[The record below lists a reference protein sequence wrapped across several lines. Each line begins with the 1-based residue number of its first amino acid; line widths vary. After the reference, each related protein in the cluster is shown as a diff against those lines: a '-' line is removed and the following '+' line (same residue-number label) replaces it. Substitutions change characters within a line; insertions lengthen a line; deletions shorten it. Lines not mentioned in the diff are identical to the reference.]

1 MPGTVRKQK
10 LVKFGYSFGVYFK
23 AWILFKSK
31 IQLLIR
37 YENTIFAR
45 KYRQI
50 QRSRSAKVLYTLCY
64 KLLRRPQQMNNT
76 TNLNGFGFQLIV
88 SPKK

>member
-1 MPGTVRKQK
+1 MPGTVRSKQK

-31 IQLLIR
+31 IQQLIS

-45 KYRQI
+45 KYMYRQI
-50 QRSRSAKVLYTLCY
+50 QRSRSAKVL
-64 KLLRRPQQMNNT
+64 
-76 TNLNGFGFQLIV
+76 
-88 SPKK
+88 

>member
-1 MPGTVRKQK
+1 MPGTVRSKQK

-31 IQLLIR
+31 IQQLIR

-45 KYRQI
+45 KYIQANPKVQI
-50 QRSRSAKVLYTLCY
+50 CKGSINIML
-64 KLLRRPQQMNNT
+64 
-76 TNLNGFGFQLIV
+76 
-88 SPKK
+88 

>member
-1 MPGTVRKQK
+1 MGLTELPNSGGGASGPPAPSSYTSERGTSMLGTVRKQK

-31 IQLLIR
+31 IQQLIR
-37 YENTIFAR
+37 YQNTIFAR

-50 QRSRSAKVLYTLCY
+50 QRSRSAKVL
-64 KLLRRPQQMNNT
+64 
-76 TNLNGFGFQLIV
+76 
-88 SPKK
+88 